1 MLEKLAGKLVEEGGS
16 DLHIA
21 AGSPPMMRIDGRLVV
36 AGEEKLD
43 ADASRKLVYAILN
56 DEQVKRFEEDL
67 ELDMSFG
74 IEGVGRFRTN
84 VFLQR

>member
-43 ADASRKLVYAILN
+43 ADASRKLVYAILS
-56 DEQVKRFEEDL
+56 DEQVKGL
-67 ELDMSFG
+67 YSA
-74 IEGVGRFRTN
+74 VTS
-84 VFLQR
+84 